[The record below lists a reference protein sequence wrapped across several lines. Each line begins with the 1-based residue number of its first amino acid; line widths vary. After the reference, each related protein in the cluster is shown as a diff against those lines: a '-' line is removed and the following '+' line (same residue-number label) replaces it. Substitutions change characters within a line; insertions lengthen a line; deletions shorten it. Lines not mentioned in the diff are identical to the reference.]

1 VTDAL
6 ERFARLV
13 EQDPD
18 SIPLDACCAA
28 IGAHLDPAPDA
39 LRVPDRLDEIASAVP
54 GATVGDLTDHLFGTI
69 GLHGDAETYD
79 DPANSFLHRVL
90 ERRRGLPIALSIITI
105 EVGRRVGL
113 DLVGVGMPGHFLVQD
128 RGAPDRFLDP
138 FIGGQLLG
146 RDDCIERFHRL
157 FGRSAA
163 FTDDYLRPTP
173 TLDIITRVLANL
185 RATYTRR
192 GSRRPLAETL
202 RLRSLVP
209 PRRAA
214 EDRELAGAL
223 EAVGAFDEAAAT
235 YERAAEDADEADRG
249 RLEARAHRLRARL
262 N

>member
-13 EQDPD
+13 ERDP
-18 SIPLDACCAA
+18 IPLDAACAA

-39 LRVPDRLDEIASAVP
+39 LAVPERLDEIAAAVP
-54 GATVGDLTDHLFGTI
+54 GATVEDLTGHLFGTL

-79 DPANSFLHRVL
+79 DPENSFLHRVL
-90 ERRRGLPIALSIITI
+90 ERRRGLPITLSIITI
-105 EVGRRVGL
+105 EVGRRIGL

-138 FIGGQLLG
+138 FIGGQVLA
-146 RDDCIERFHRL
+146 RDDCVERFHRL
-157 FGRSAA
+157 FGRTAA

-173 TLDIITRVLANL
+173 AIDIVTRVLANL
-185 RATYTRR
+185 RATYSRR
-192 GSRRPLAETL
+192 ESRRPLAETL

-209 PRRAA
+209 PRRPA

-223 EAVGAFDEAAAT
+223 EAIGAFDEAATT
-235 YERAAEDADEADRG
+235 YERAAAGADEADRA

>member
-1 VTDAL
+1 VSDAL

-13 EQDPD
+13 EQDHF
-18 SIPLDACCAA
+18 PLDAACAA
-28 IGAHLDPAPDA
+28 IGAHLDPTADA
-39 LRVPDRLDEIASAVP
+39 LAVPDRLDEIASAVP
-54 GATVGDLTDHLFGTI
+54 DATVEDLTAHLFGTV

-79 DPANSFLHRVL
+79 DPLNSFLHRVL
-90 ERRRGLPIALSIITI
+90 ERRRGLPITLSIITI

-128 RGAPDRFLDP
+128 LGAPDRFLDP
-138 FIGGQLLG
+138 FIGGQLLD

-163 FTDDYLRPTP
+163 FADDYLRPTP
-173 TLDIITRVLANL
+173 TPDIVARVLANL

-202 RLRSLVP
+202 RLRALLP
-209 PRRAA
+209 PRRPA

-223 EAVGAFDEAAAT
+223 EAIGAFDEAAAT
-235 YERAAEDADEADRG
+235 YERAAAEADDADRD